1 MRDEDTIGAMIQFG
15 GGFVEQLAR
24 LYHRADADNRAR
36 IQAAWPEYWQRYTE
50 LAALRRTDRPQPD
63 ATGQP

>member
-1 MRDEDTIGAMIQFG
+1 MRDEDTIGAMMQFG

>member
-1 MRDEDTIGAMIQFG
+1 MSDEDTIGAMIQFG

-24 LYHRADADNRAR
+24 LYQSADANNRAR
-36 IQAAWPEYWQRYTE
+36 IQTGWPEYWQQYTE
-50 LAALRRTDRPQPD
+50 LAAQRRTNRPQPD

>member
-1 MRDEDTIGAMIQFG
+1 MRDEDTIGAMMTFG

-24 LYHRADADNRAR
+24 LYQSADANNRAR